1 MGKLPK
7 SAKAMGKGPP
17 HRKTPDAIVQCYD
30 ELVLDSVG
38 RIPEPKGAVQLTFR
52 FRSYESAMWRAQA
65 QNIRSAQTTWADID
79 FERYIHLP
87 VGKNFINDAICWWIA
102 LTIGLIC
109 RSE

>member
-7 SAKAMGKGPP
+7 SAKAKGKGPP

-79 FERYIHLP
+79 FERYIHLS
-87 VGKNFINDAICWWIA
+87 VGKN
-102 LTIGLIC
+102 L
-109 RSE
+109 